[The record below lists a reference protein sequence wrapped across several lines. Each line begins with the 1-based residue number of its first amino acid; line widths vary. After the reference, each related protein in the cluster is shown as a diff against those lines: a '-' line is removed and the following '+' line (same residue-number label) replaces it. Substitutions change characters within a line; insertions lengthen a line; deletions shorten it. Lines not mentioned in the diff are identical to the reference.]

1 MRITLIGPVYPYR
14 GGIAHFTTRLAEH
27 ARQADHALQ
36 LVSFSS
42 QYPRWLYPGASDR
55 EPGSPPPDLNAHY
68 TLSALNPLRW
78 VATAHL
84 IQRHSPQVAIFQWWT
99 PFWGPAFG
107 TTVAVLRRQQIPI
120 TFIIHNVLPHE
131 RKPFDAVLTR
141 QVLSMASRLIVMSQ
155 NELDRLHA
163 LGRFSDVRLTQ
174 LPVFDMFPGTHL
186 TAPEARQVLGLPAT
200 ATVLLFFGLVRPYK
214 GLAYAIDALAH
225 LDDNFHLLIAGEFW
239 EDPNQYHAQ
248 IARLNLTTRV
258 TILNRYISN
267 EEVAVVFKAADVFL
281 APYLR
286 TSQSAAAKTA
296 IARDLPIVASP
307 AAAQD
312 LLAMGYHVDVPNSLN
327 GPALAEVIR
336 AVTHRT
342 TPPALAADP
351 NTSWE
356 ALLTHLTDDYA

>member
-1 MRITLIGPVYPYR
+1 MRLTLIGPVYPYR
-14 GGIAHFTTRLAEH
+14 GGIAHFTARLANH
-27 ARQADHALQ
+27 TRQANHALQ

-55 EPGSPPPDLNAHY
+55 EPGLPPPDLDARY
-68 TLSALNPLRW
+68 TLSALNPLSW
-78 VATAHL
+78 TATADL
-84 IQRHSPQVAIFQWWT
+84 IQRHSPQAAIFQWWT

-107 TTVAVLRRQQIPI
+107 ATVALLRRQKIPI

-131 RKPFDAVLTR
+131 RKPLDAVLTR

-155 NELDRLHA
+155 NEFDRLQA
-163 LGRFSDVRLTQ
+163 LMQFSDVRLTQ
-174 LPVFDMFPGTHL
+174 LPVFDMFPSTHL
-186 TAPEARQVLGLPAT
+186 TAPEARQALGIPAT

-214 GLAYAIDALAH
+214 GLPYAIDALAH

-239 EDPNQYHAQ
+239 EDPDRYHTQ
-248 IARLNLTTRV
+248 IARLNLTSRV

-296 IARDLPIVASP
+296 IARGLPIVASP

-312 LLAMGYHVDVPNSLN
+312 LLAMGYHVDVPSSLS
-327 GPALAEVIR
+327 GSALADVIQ

-342 TPPALAADP
+342 TPPTLPMNPTPGWD
-351 NTSWE
+351 
-356 ALLTHLTDDYA
+356 ALLTHLTDEYA